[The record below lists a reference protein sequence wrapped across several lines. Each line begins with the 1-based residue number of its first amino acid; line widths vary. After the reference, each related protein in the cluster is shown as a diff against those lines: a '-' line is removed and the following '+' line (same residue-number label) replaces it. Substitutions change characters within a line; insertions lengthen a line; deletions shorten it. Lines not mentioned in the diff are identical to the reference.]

1 MPRPHE
7 KAAQKIKKNEE
18 SLTID
23 LDKNPDILKLLGE
36 KKTHQFLVGFA
47 AETQNLIAN
56 AAAKVQKKHLDMIVA
71 NDVTAP
77 GAGFSTDTNIV
88 KLLFPDGSIKEP
100 GLMSKEDVGNLILD
114 IVRDQTAEK

>member
-1 MPRPHE
+1 M
-7 KAAQKIKKNEE
+7 AAQKIKKNEE

>member
-1 MPRPHE
+1 
-7 KAAQKIKKNEE
+7 
-18 SLTID
+18 
-23 LDKNPDILKLLGE
+23 
-36 KKTHQFLVGFA
+36 
-47 AETQNLIAN
+47 
-56 AAAKVQKKHLDMIVA
+56 MIVA